1 MSPCRVYW
9 YWAKLWRPPIRRSW
23 RGNRNSR
30 APATWASFGRRRFI
44 TSVIDGRSPRGFSP
58 TKTLAE
64 LVPRPP
70 VKPTTLSTAGSACTM
85 AVAWRSFCSIAWKE
99 MRWSAWMPPIICP
112 VSCSGKKP
120 FGTMT

>member
-1 MSPCRVYW
+1 MT
-9 YWAKLWRPPIRRSW
+9 AEIGARSL
-23 RGNRNSR
+23 S
-30 APATWASFGRRRFI
+30 
-44 TSVIDGRSPRGFSP
+44 GFRP

-70 VKPTTLSTAGSACTM
+70 VKPTTLSTAGSAPTI
-85 AVAWRSFCSIAWKE
+85 AVACLSFFSMDWNE

-120 FGTMT
+120 FGTMM